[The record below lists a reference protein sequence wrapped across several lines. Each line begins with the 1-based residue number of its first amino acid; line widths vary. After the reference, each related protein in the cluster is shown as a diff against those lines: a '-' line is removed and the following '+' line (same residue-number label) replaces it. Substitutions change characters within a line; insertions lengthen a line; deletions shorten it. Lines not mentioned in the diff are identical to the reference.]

1 MRVLIA
7 EDDLTSR
14 TLLRKV
20 LEKWG
25 YEVVV
30 TADGAAAWEV
40 LQGADPPRIAILDWM
55 MPEMDGV
62 EVCRRAR
69 SLETRQPA
77 YIILLTALGEKEHL
91 VTGFEA
97 GADDYVGKPY
107 DQAELHARLEVGRRL
122 VELNDALVQA
132 QLRLEVQARTDVL
145 TGLANRRSILER
157 LEDEVRRA
165 AREGGTLGVGMVDVD
180 LFKHVNDRYGHA
192 AGDEVLC
199 EVARRMQ
206 QALRPYDRV
215 GRFGGEEF
223 LVLVP
228 GVAAPELEQLLERL
242 RAAVGSSP
250 FTAQGH
256 SFPVTVSAGGAV
268 SARRARGCARGP
280 RRRRLVRGEG
290 ARERQS
296 GPRRG
301 AAAS

>member
-7 EDDLTSR
+7 EDDVTSR
-14 TLLRKV
+14 TLLRRV

-30 TADGAAAWEV
+30 TADGATAWDV
-40 LQGADPPRIAILDWM
+40 LRSADPPRIAVLDWM

-69 SLETRQPA
+69 ALETRQPP

-107 DQAELHARLEVGRRL
+107 DPAELRARLEVGRRL
-122 VELNDALVQA
+122 VELNDELIEA

-145 TGLANRRSILER
+145 TGLANRRAILER
-157 LEDEVRRA
+157 LEDELRRA
-165 AREGGTLGVGMVDVD
+165 SREGGTLGVGMVDVD
-180 LFKHVNDRYGHA
+180 HFKRVNDEHGHA
-192 AGDEVLC
+192 AGDVVLC

-206 QALRPYDRV
+206 HVLRPYDRV
-215 GRFGGEEF
+215 GRVGGEEF

-228 GVAAPELEQLLERL
+228 RVTESELTQLMERI
-242 RAAVGSSP
+242 REAVGSAP
-250 FTAQGH
+250 LAAGDAEVV
-256 SFPVTVSAGGAV
+256 VTVSAGATV
-268 SARRARGCARGP
+268 SGGEPAHALIARADEALYEAKARGRD
-280 RRRRLVRGEG
+280 RVVLFG
-290 ARERQS
+290 APPES
-296 GPRRG
+296 
-301 AAAS
+301 

>member
-1 MRVLIA
+1 
-7 EDDLTSR
+7 
-14 TLLRKV
+14 
-20 LEKWG
+20 
-25 YEVVV
+25 
-30 TADGAAAWEV
+30 
-40 LQGADPPRIAILDWM
+40 
-55 MPEMDGV
+55 V

-165 AREGGTLGVGMVDVD
+165 AREGGALGVGMVDVD

-228 GVAAPELEQLLERL
+228 GVSAPELEQLLERL

-250 FTAQGH
+250 FTAGGQA
-256 SFPVTVSAGGAV
+256 FPVTVSAGGAV
-268 SARRARGCARGP
+268 SGGEPADALVARADAALYEAKARGRDRVVLA
-280 RRRRLVRGEG
+280 G
-290 ARERQS
+290 APPS
-296 GPRRG
+296 
-301 AAAS
+301 

>member
-14 TLLRKV
+14 ILLRKV

-30 TADGAAAWEV
+30 TEDGAAAWDV
-40 LQGADPPRIAILDWM
+40 LRGADPPRIAVLDWM

-77 YIILLTALGEKEHL
+77 YIILLTALGEKENL

-107 DQAELHARLEVGRRL
+107 DPAELHARLEVGRRL
-122 VELNDALVQA
+122 VELNDELVEA
-132 QLRLEVQARTDVL
+132 QLRLEVQASTDAL
-145 TGLANRRSILER
+145 TGLANRRCILER

-180 LFKHVNDRYGHA
+180 LFKHVNDSYGHTV
-192 AGDEVLC
+192 GDEVLW

-206 QALRPYDRV
+206 RALRPYDRV
-215 GRFGGEEF
+215 GRVGGEEF
-223 LVLVP
+223 LVLAP
-228 GVAAPELEQLLERL
+228 GVTAPELEQLLERL
-242 RAAVGSSP
+242 RAAVGSVP
-250 FTAQGH
+250 FTPQGH
-256 SFPVTVSAGGAV
+256 EFPVTVSAGGAV
-268 SARRARGCARGP
+268 SCGEPGEALVARADAALYEAKARGRDRVVLA
-280 RRRRLVRGEG
+280 G
-290 ARERQS
+290 A
-296 GPRRG
+296 PP
-301 AAAS
+301 AS